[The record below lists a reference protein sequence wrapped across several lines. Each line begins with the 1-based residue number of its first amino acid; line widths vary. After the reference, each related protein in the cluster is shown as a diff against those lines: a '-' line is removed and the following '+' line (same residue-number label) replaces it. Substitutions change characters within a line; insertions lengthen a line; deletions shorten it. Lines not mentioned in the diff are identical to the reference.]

1 MEIHGGA
8 LVPVNQVMTNSGVIT
23 ADSNQSYEEKIK
35 KFLQT
40 GKNNQLVIEVGTSN
54 EVKTDKQ
61 IRQEIAQAR
70 RVQARLKKEGKTSK
84 KADNKVDTNYII
96 DNVMRTTLNVEKV

>member
-1 MEIHGGA
+1 M
-8 LVPVNQVMTNSGVIT
+8 PVNQVVTNSGVIT

-40 GKNNQLVIEVGTSN
+40 GKNNQLVVEVGVSN
-54 EVKTDKQ
+54 ETKTDKQ
-61 IRQEIAQAR
+61 IRQEIAQAKR
-70 RVQARLKKEGKTSK
+70 AQARLKKEGKTSK
-84 KADNKVDTNYII
+84 RADTKVDTNYII